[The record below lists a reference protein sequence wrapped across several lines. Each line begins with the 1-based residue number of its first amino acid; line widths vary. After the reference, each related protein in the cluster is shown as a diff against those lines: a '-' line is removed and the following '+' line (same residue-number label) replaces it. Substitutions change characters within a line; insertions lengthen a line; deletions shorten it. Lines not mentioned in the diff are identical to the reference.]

1 MNKHCY
7 RLRFHHRTAQLIPVA
22 EIHTASSRGGTRR
35 SRPRRGLAALP
46 LAGLLLASPAPA
58 QIVPADNQAS
68 TVTIAPNGV
77 PVINI
82 AAPDASGLSHN
93 RFSHL
98 NVTPP
103 GAVFNNS
110 KLDGRSQL
118 AGYILKNPR
127 LGSGPQAAS
136 ILAEVTSPGPASR
149 LGGTLEV
156 FGRPGQLIIANPNGI
171 SVNGLSTLNI
181 HALTLSTGSTQGAD
195 AWSLHTRQGR
205 IDIDSDGV
213 NTDGLS
219 SFDLIARY
227 INIHGP
233 IGPLRSGAPA
243 RLGLHAGAS
252 RHDLKDGQTLPQ
264 PSTASARPAIS
275 ASALGAM
282 HGAHIRLEVT
292 DSGAGVRLQ
301 GALLSSSDITIH
313 ANGAVLLANST
324 ARRDTLVTAGSD
336 VHLAEAGGILTG
348 QALKITTSGQIQTGG
363 KIQAGTLQVQAASLS
378 QTAGLIDVQGGPGQ
392 LAAMITLKNAYQVG
406 AAPAGLQVRR
416 GNARIQAATLDNR
429 GLITTTDGD
438 LKLKIADTLL
448 NRGRI
453 DTGGLLTLST
463 QGSLNN
469 AGRLQSGIL
478 ELHAGSLQQT
488 GHLETQADGHI
499 TVTTD
504 LSNPGRIAFGGQG
517 NIQARTLSNS
527 GTLQAGKHLRVSS
540 DALANSG
547 GLSGKDLSLATTGV
561 FSNTGQIQ
569 AGGDLDI
576 EAADYRNSA
585 HIAGKRLRVQ
595 TGTELVLD
603 NHAPLATERLI
614 LAAPKIV
621 VRAELASPASLVLQS
636 DGGIDNHAAI
646 ASAGSVQLQTQGDIH
661 NHDGALIWA
670 GDRLGLRG
678 RSIFNGLHGL
688 IHSEADMS
696 IQASRLLRNDAGRIN
711 SRQAMSLETPLLENF
726 SRLSGKVSIDSHQ
739 GGQAWFPVVK
749 KPYNLRTV
757 SMQIGEVQ
765 TGRIVS
771 SLHLE
776 QGVIHAGKNMDIKRP
791 GDGPGEVHNAG
802 RLTADGL
809 QRIHANIRN
818 ASLSQAMTLADY
830 FRQIPGPQVW
840 AQDNLAVLNP
850 LTQPFPTLYDL
861 LDHMFDHYEYAKDAG
876 WSTIFVAY
884 KYKHSWLSDSLAGG
898 NLERAPVLAKAL
910 GRALG
915 GDWRGLSD
923 TDRARRW
930 AEFKAG
936 DRGQDLPFYPDQQ
949 TVLGGRLGTDIK
961 GKVVNGEHVA
971 DVLANPVDAALQQA
985 VAEAQKHWKRG
996 QPTAPGTPEPGKP
1009 TEKDAGRPDN
1019 EAKRQ
1024 ALTEPARKKET
1035 KEEERARKQAE
1046 SDAQQLAGG
1055 RRQAYYEGHDR
1066 DFQRALD
1073 DTLSNTFL
1081 FRRAQGQPTRMPTP
1095 YYETR
1100 VRFVDQTQF
1109 YGSSYFFEKVGYTP
1123 RQGIYVSGDN
1133 YFDSTLI
1140 RREAERLMSAQTQRR
1155 VYQEGGMV
1163 RQLMDNASAVHAAL
1177 GLVVGQAPSKAQLA
1191 QLRDDIVWYVWH
1203 DIDGRRVLMPKVY
1216 LSEAT
1221 IQATATQKAAGGA
1234 AIVSAGNVKIHGE
1247 SFDQKNALI
1256 EGGKV
1261 RLDARDDIKIV
1272 NSHGILGG
1280 LRADQQLTARA
1291 RDIYVKGGV
1300 LSGKDVELDARRN
1313 LTIIVGQKSD
1323 AAGSARKDEASLIQ
1337 AAGQLALRAGGQINT
1352 LGAKLAGQTVVLA
1365 ARQVNLGEIREHSGE
1380 FKQESRTGFL
1390 SQSIDTWTSTLD
1402 QGKGTTVQAGKLQL
1416 DVQGDMAMMGGHI
1429 QARRTEGK
1437 IGGHLVLAATA
1448 EHRNTRQEHDSFQLV
1463 ANGRAGAGGKEAS
1476 FSVGTLSPVHTQA
1489 GDGQMSGAELKTGLQ
1504 IDHRTAT
1511 QRTTRH
1517 QNVTFNLGDGRLDVG
1532 GVFDLGGG
1540 DINADRAQ
1548 ASAAHSGTLDISA
1561 ARIESSKYLDSSEQ
1575 LEESWSLFVGNKSNA
1590 NSSIL
1595 DVATHAGVA
1604 AQQAAEGREIDPL
1617 LMAAQVAGDVTN
1629 LVLNDTGELSTGVGA
1644 EFNYNRSSRH
1654 RTAENTSKIG
1664 GSIRLLSTQGDINLV
1679 GVQFSGGARVDLESA
1694 GSITMRAAKATETS
1708 FGEQHNVS
1716 AYLNA
1721 TASCNAVQA
1730 SCGAGGNVALA
1741 GSHSVD
1747 KGDSVEHVHGHLQ
1760 AREVRV
1766 TARKDLNLIGAR
1778 IDAAQDADIAVGGK
1792 LRVQTVQDT
1801 QRSSTNGG
1809 NWNLSLGAAVNN
1821 RTIGTL
1827 TGNIGATVRHE
1838 HDNAARST
1846 QIAGIGVG
1854 NRLGMTVKGDAE
1866 LIGGAITARGPGSR
1880 VDIRG
1885 KLAVSEVKDYRD
1897 HDGGYFGGSIGISA
1911 STSLPSGSI
1920 SGGRIAGERQAS
1932 TLHGTID
1939 IGQGTGQGKLQVGGG
1954 VSGELNQDAG
1964 KVRSIE
1970 EDRKWAQN
1978 DISITIS
1985 KLDAGGK
1992 KARQKR
1998 EQGRLD
2004 GLLATDFK
2012 GGKLGHVSTP
2022 LAAATPQADDV
2033 GVTRAPADRRAR
2045 SLPTT
2050 TSQPRVDAA
2059 ASGAA
2064 APEGMSGQL
2073 QSVLPGL
2080 TVKGYKGGIDVTP
2093 QGRKIPVDTG
2103 GLGRSDSSS
2112 SSHRYD
2118 GSSDLSDSASD
2129 GDDAFNAFLASQRQ
2143 ARQRANVVSQTLD
2156 IMPDLEPARV
2166 GQYADNYLAM
2176 TGSPQTQA
2184 LSVREA
2190 VALMHY
2196 TQTSE
2201 VNAALRGLAPL
2212 APVRGLV
2219 SAIDSATN
2227 KLIDAGF
2234 TNQGMLHRG
2243 QRAAPLEQVPEGGIY
2258 REPALMSTSE
2268 NVQTAREYLK
2278 PQEGT
2283 PALLHIAGQGA
2294 RITALAGLDDPLF
2307 DSIQEVLIP
2316 RQTPLRL
2323 RLKAQDG
2330 QGVLRAVLEDAQ
2342 AQSRP
2347 DSGMVDALVDWPLRS
2362 PEGPRL
2368 PAAQPPRRHSMD
2380 APDLATLL
2388 AFQSVQADPQAES
2401 AAHAGLKRQ
2410 ASDPGE
2416 GPAPKEGRNDPYGKR
2431 TIVLAGDDAHT
2442 RQAAERL
2449 AGKHPDN
2456 SELQQWLP
2464 SGEKMVLRAAPQTTV
2479 GPEKIQIVGHGG
2491 RSAGMPMIGDH
2502 TADQLAKALAR
2513 APLPPGSK
2521 ITLVSCDSGAC
2532 PGQDASSQLQRL
2544 LSQTQVKG
2552 YAGRIDVN
2560 PQGRKQA
2567 VTTGGLQGTGA
2578 ASGGSTTASAELITA
2593 RGVAISHTP
2602 DARQLVVV
2610 GHGGWKEKTREKTFL
2625 RRQQGDGY
2633 FELPAR
2639 TRLDFYTPDGE
2650 AAKGTSA
2657 YDEIRRRPQDA
2668 ALGLQP
2674 KLPLDDDTLGQL
2686 AASRNTSLETIKAE
2700 MLRYAVG
2707 RMDSIEGAQQ
2717 AKNYA
2722 VYPHEEMGLAF
2733 LKQHH
2738 QDGGNPL
2745 LDLAIVTDPRHKVH
2759 LSTILEVAA
2768 KAGHQ
2773 YDVVHYTPCRVCRDG
2788 KAKATDFALG
2798 APVPAAASTPSGD
2811 APAPKARRADR
2822 DGQGTVVPAGS
2833 GHTAAQETPSRA
2845 AGSPQA
2851 AVAAPSKR
2859 YDFRI
2864 VGYQEDDARGA
2875 EAARRLFGKHPDN
2888 AMLVRFDQEGD
2899 FTVAQR
2905 SPETPAGEAKLQ
2917 LVGHHRDGLGPNL
2930 GGANGRLLAEQVKAL
2945 DHAYGGRLEFGKI
2958 TLVGCNTGACPDSG
2972 LHEAFRHSL
2981 PHALRHRTVG
2991 YDGLIDVTP
3000 DGRKVSVT
3008 EGGLGPKR
3016 LPARATAAAAPSP
3029 AAPSAAPSA
3038 ARTRPAAGARPAA
3051 TGARPPATGAR
3062 PKNAKAA
3069 SKSAMAQA
3077 PADVLAGYLADPSNK
3092 RRFDFVL
3099 SDQMS
3104 TLDLSDHP
3112 YYRVEGM
3119 HTIKT
3124 QDKGPEHHYVNTFTP
3139 ETWTLLPPSQR
3150 PRHETRYN
3158 TADVILSQYLTAARA
3173 DGFEDQRPGKL
3184 VFMLDS
3190 QDRTAPFRNADG
3202 EVNSERFLS
3211 GTRAGRQAQRLMDAL
3226 DLTIDRIQFN
3236 PLIDRLDLH
3245 VSTLPGASTTDIL
3258 SRHLAQP
3265 ERRQA
3270 MDLLQQA
3277 FITQRQ
3283 DRGGAA
3289 GSVGGTYALSDLP
3302 PDQPINLFVNSFSP
3316 DRWIMHQNWRQ
3327 NAQRPY
3333 FANDVVLAQ
3342 YSIAAKAHGYY
3353 GRLPRTI
3360 VRDNI
3365 VNETSQAFFAAAG
3378 ARPDLQGFLTKT
3390 PNGKHTQRI
3399 LDSLDM
3405 RATGLQWLP
3414 EDRQAIITV
3423 QPKVEPAKPRAEP
3436 ARPKAPPAKAT
3447 SRRPTAGH

>member
-7 RLRFHHRTAQLIPVA
+7 RLRVHRRTGQLTPVA
-22 EIHTASSRGGTRR
+22 EIHTGASRGGTRR
-35 SRPRRGLAALP
+35 PRPRRALSSLSLAS
-46 LAGLLLASPAPA
+46 LLLAPLASA
-58 QIVPADNQAS
+58 QIVPADKQANMV
-68 TVTIAPNGV
+68 TVAPNGV

-82 AAPDASGLSHN
+82 AAPDARGLSHN

-98 NVTPP
+98 DVPQP
-103 GAVFNNS
+103 GVVFNNS
-110 KLDGRSQL
+110 KSDGRSQL

-127 LGSGPQAAS
+127 LGGGPQATS

-149 LGGTLEV
+149 LGGALEV
-156 FGRPGQLIIANPNGI
+156 FGQRSQLIIANPNGI
-171 SVNGLSTLNI
+171 SVNGLSTINT
-181 HALTLSTGSTQGAD
+181 HALTLSTGSTQGAE
-195 AWSLHTRQGR
+195 AGSLHTRRGR
-205 IDIDSDGV
+205 IDIESDGV
-213 NTDGLS
+213 NTDGLA
-219 SFDLIARY
+219 SFDLIAQR
-227 INIHGP
+227 INIEGP
-233 IGPLRSGAPA
+233 IGPLRSAMPA
-243 RLGLHAGAS
+243 RIGVHAGTS
-252 RHDLKDGQTLPQ
+252 RHDLNDGRIVPQ
-264 PSTASARPAIS
+264 PSAASSRPAIS

-301 GALLSSSDITIH
+301 GALLSSSDITIR
-313 ANGAVLLANST
+313 ADGAVLLAQSA
-324 ARRDTLVTAGSD
+324 ARRDTLVAAGSD
-336 VHLAEAGGILTG
+336 VRLAEAGGILTG
-348 QALKITTSGQIQTGG
+348 QALKITTPGRIQTGG

-392 LAAMITLKNAYQVG
+392 LAAKVALNGAYHVG
-406 AAPAGLQVRR
+406 AARAGLQVRR
-416 GNARIQAATLDNR
+416 GDARIRAATLDNL
-429 GLITTTDGD
+429 GLITTVDG
-438 LKLKIADTLL
+438 KLELQTADTLL

-453 DTGGLLTLST
+453 EAGSLLALAT
-463 QGSLNN
+463 QGAMTNT
-469 AGRLQSGIL
+469 GRLQGGNL
-478 ELHAGSLQQT
+478 ELHAG
-488 GHLETQADGHI
+488 
-499 TVTTD
+499 
-504 LSNPGRIAFGGQG
+504 
-517 NIQARTLSNS
+517 TLSN
-527 GTLQAGKHLRVSS
+527 
-540 DALANSG
+540 
-547 GLSGKDLSLATTGV
+547 TGR
-561 FSNTGQIQ
+561 IE
-569 AGGDLDI
+569 AADDLDI
-576 EAADYRNSA
+576 EAAGYRNSA
-585 HIAGKRLRVQ
+585 HIGGKRVRVR

-603 NHAPLATERLI
+603 NPAPLATEALT
-614 LAAPKIV
+614 LAAPKIIV
-621 VRAELASPASLVLQS
+621 LAELATPASLVLQGG

-646 ASAGSVQLQTQGDIH
+646 ASAGGILLRTQGDIR

-670 GDRLGLRG
+670 GARLGLQG

-688 IHSEADMS
+688 IHSEEDMS
-696 IQASRLLRNDAGRIN
+696 IKASRLLRNHAGRIN
-711 SRQAMSLETPLLENF
+711 SRQAMLLETPLLENL
-726 SRLSGKVSIDSHQ
+726 SRLSGKVSVDTSPGSGH
-739 GGQAWFPVVK
+739 AWFPEVK
-749 KPYNLRTV
+749 KRHHLRIV
-757 SMQIGEVQ
+757 SMRIGKLN
-765 TGRIVS
+765 TGRAVS

-776 QGVIHAGKNMDIKRP
+776 QGVIHAGKNMDITP
-791 GDGPGEVHNAG
+791 SGEGPGKVHNEG
-802 RLTADGL
+802 RLTADGV
-809 QRIHANIRN
+809 QRIHADVRN
-818 ASLSQAMTLADY
+818 ASLSQAMTLTDY
-830 FRQIPGPQVW
+830 FKHLPGPQVW

-850 LTQPFPTLYDL
+850 LTQHFPTLYDL
-861 LDHMFDHYEYAKDAG
+861 LDHIFEHYEYEKDAG
-876 WSTIFVAY
+876 WTPIFVAY

-898 NLERAPVLAKAL
+898 DLQHAPLLAKAL
-910 GRALG
+910 GLALG

-936 DRGQDLPFYPDQQ
+936 RRGQDLPFYPAQP
-949 TVLGGRLGTDIK
+949 TVLGGRLGTDIQ
-961 GKVVNGEHVA
+961 GRVANGEHVA
-971 DVLANPVDAALQQA
+971 DVQASPVDPALQQA
-985 VAEAQKHWKRG
+985 VADAQKQWRRG
-996 QPTAPGTPEPGKP
+996 PPGEPAPEAAEPA
-1009 TEKDAGRPDN
+1009 EQDAGRPQDP
-1019 EAKRQ
+1019 A
-1024 ALTEPARKKET
+1024 APLASPAGPARKNAQ
-1035 KEEERARKQAE
+1035 EEPSRKHAG
-1046 SDAQQLAGG
+1046 QQGAGD
-1055 RRQAYYEGHDR
+1055 RRQANAEAHDR
-1066 DFQRALD
+1066 EFQQALD
-1073 DTLSNTFL
+1073 DTLSNAFL
-1081 FRRAQGQPTRMPTP
+1081 FRRGSEHPTTTPAP

-1100 VRFVDQTQF
+1100 IRFVDQTQF
-1109 YGSSYFFEKVGYTP
+1109 YGSAYFFEKIGYIP
-1123 RQGIYVSGDN
+1123 QQGVYVSGDN

-1140 RREAERLMSAQTQRR
+1140 RREAERLMGAQTQRR
-1155 VYQEGGMV
+1155 VYQDDV
-1163 RQLMDNASAVHAAL
+1163 RQLMDNASAAHATL
-1177 GLVVGQAPSKAQLA
+1177 GLVVGQAPTPAQLA

-1203 DIDGRRVLMPKVY
+1203 DIDGQRVLMPKVY

-1221 IQATATQKAAGGA
+1221 LQATATQKAAGGA
-1234 AIVSAGNVKIHGE
+1234 AIVSAGDIRINGGSI
-1247 SFDQKNALI
+1247 DQKNALI
-1256 EGGKV
+1256 EGRNVLLG
-1261 RLDARDDIKIV
+1261 ARDDIRV
-1272 NSHGILGG
+1272 ANSHGVLGG
-1280 LRADQQLTARA
+1280 LRADHQLTAQA
-1291 RDIYVKGGV
+1291 RDIHVQGGV
-1300 LSGKDVELDARRN
+1300 LSAENITLDARRD
-1313 LTIIVGQKSD
+1313 LTIIVGKTAD
-1323 AAGSARKDEASLIQ
+1323 AEGSARRDAASLVQ
-1337 AAGQLALRAGGQINT
+1337 AADQLELRAGEQINS
-1352 LGAKLAGQTVVLA
+1352 LGAQLAGQTVALVA
-1365 ARQVNLGEIREHSGE
+1365 GHVNLGEIREHSGT
-1380 FKQESRTGFL
+1380 FAQTSRTGFL
-1390 SQSIDTWTSTLD
+1390 SYAIDTQASTRD
-1402 QGKGTTVQAGKLQL
+1402 QGKGTTLQAGKLLL
-1416 DVQGDMAMMGGHI
+1416 DVKGDMAMLGGQI
-1429 QARRTEGK
+1429 QATHTEGK
-1437 IGGHLVLAATA
+1437 IGGNLVLAATT
-1448 EHRNTRQEHDSFQLV
+1448 EHQTSRQEHDSFQLV

-1476 FSVGTLSPVHTQA
+1476 FSVGTLSPVQTQA
-1489 GDGQMSGAELKTGLQ
+1489 GDGQMAGAELKTGVQ
-1504 IDHRTAT
+1504 IAHRRAA
-1511 QRTTRH
+1511 QRAARH
-1517 QNVTFNLGDGRLDVG
+1517 HNAAFNLGDGRLDIG
-1532 GVFDLGGG
+1532 GVFDLGGA
-1540 DINADRAQ
+1540 DINADRAEVP
-1548 ASAAHSGTLDISA
+1548 AANAGELDIRA
-1561 ARIESSKYLDSSEQ
+1561 ARIESSKYLDTSEQ
-1575 LEESWSLFVGNKSNA
+1575 HEESWSLFIGSKSNA

-1595 DVATHAGVA
+1595 DVATHASVA
-1604 AQQAAEGREIDPL
+1604 AQQAAAGREIDPA
-1617 LMAAQVAGDVTN
+1617 LMAAQVAGDVSN
-1629 LVLNDTGELSTGVGA
+1629 LLLNDTGELATGVGA

-1654 RTAENTSKIG
+1654 RAAENTSKIG
-1664 GSIRLLSTQGDINLV
+1664 GSIRLLTTQGDINLA

-1694 GSITMRAAKATETS
+1694 GGITMRAAKTTETAS
-1708 FGEQHNVS
+1708 GEQHHISV
-1716 AYLNA
+1716 YRNA
-1721 TASCNAVQA
+1721 TSSCNAVQG
-1730 SCGAGGNVALA
+1730 SCGAGINTALA
-1741 GSHSVD
+1741 GAHSFD
-1747 KGDSVEHVHGHLQ
+1747 ERHSLEHVHGRVQ

-1766 TARKDLNLIGAR
+1766 KTRGDLQLSGAR
-1778 IDAAQDADIAVGGK
+1778 IEAARNADIDVGGK
-1792 LRVQTVQDT
+1792 LRIQTVQDIH
-1801 QRSSTNGG
+1801 RSSTTGG

-1838 HDNAARST
+1838 HDHSALAA
-1846 QIAGIGVG
+1846 QIAGIDAGG
-1854 NRLGMTVKGDAE
+1854 RLGMTVKGDAT
-1866 LIGGAITARGPGSR
+1866 LIGGALTARGPGSLL
-1880 VDIRG
+1880 DIQGR
-1885 KLAVSEVKDYRD
+1885 LDAREVKDYRD
-1897 HDGGYFGGSIGISA
+1897 HDGGYSGGSVGISA
-1911 STSLPSGSI
+1911 STSLTSGSI
-1920 SGGRIAGERQAS
+1920 SGGRIAGEQLAS
-1932 TLHGTID
+1932 TVHGTID
-1939 IGQGTGQGKLQVGGG
+1939 IGQRTGRGQLQAGGG
-1954 VSGELNQDAG
+1954 VSGTLNQDAG
-1964 KVRSIE
+1964 KVRSVE
-1970 EDRKWAQN
+1970 QDRKWAQS
-1978 DISITIS
+1978 DISITLS
-1985 KLDAGGK
+1985 KLDLGGK
-1992 KARQKR
+1992 KAKQQR
-1998 EQGRLD
+1998 EKGDLD
-2004 GLLATDFK
+2004 GPLATDFQHTRF
-2012 GGKLGHVSTP
+2012 GRISALDDSRP
-2022 LAAATPQADDV
+2022 ATKAPHAPASPQETAGPATKAPYGRRLIVLADDSEEV
-2033 GVTRAPADRRAR
+2033 
-2045 SLPTT
+2045 
-2050 TSQPRVDAA
+2050 
-2059 ASGAA
+2059 
-2064 APEGMSGQL
+2064 
-2073 QSVLPGL
+2073 
-2080 TVKGYKGGIDVTP
+2080 
-2093 QGRKIPVDTG
+2093 
-2103 GLGRSDSSS
+2103 
-2112 SSHRYD
+2112 
-2118 GSSDLSDSASD
+2118 
-2129 GDDAFNAFLASQRQ
+2129 RQ
-2143 ARQRANVVSQTLD
+2143 A
-2156 IMPDLEPARV
+2156 
-2166 GQYADNYLAM
+2166 
-2176 TGSPQTQA
+2176 
-2184 LSVREA
+2184 
-2190 VALMHY
+2190 
-2196 TQTSE
+2196 
-2201 VNAALRGLAPL
+2201 
-2212 APVRGLV
+2212 
-2219 SAIDSATN
+2219 
-2227 KLIDAGF
+2227 
-2234 TNQGMLHRG
+2234 G
-2243 QRAAPLEQVPEGGIY
+2243 QRL
-2258 REPALMSTSE
+2258 
-2268 NVQTAREYLK
+2268 LK
-2278 PQEGT
+2278 KHPQ
-2283 PALLHIAGQGA
+2283 H
-2294 RITALAGLDDPLF
+2294 
-2307 DSIQEVLIP
+2307 
-2316 RQTPLRL
+2316 
-2323 RLKAQDG
+2323 
-2330 QGVLRAVLEDAQ
+2330 
-2342 AQSRP
+2342 
-2347 DSGMVDALVDWPLRS
+2347 
-2362 PEGPRL
+2362 
-2368 PAAQPPRRHSMD
+2368 
-2380 APDLATLL
+2380 ATLL
-2388 AFQSVQADPQAES
+2388 RADQL
-2401 AAHAGLKRQ
+2401 AGP
-2410 ASDPGE
+2410 PGITAP
-2416 GPAPKEGRNDPYGKR
+2416 GPA
-2431 TIVLAGDDAHT
+2431 
-2442 RQAAERL
+2442 
-2449 AGKHPDN
+2449 
-2456 SELQQWLP
+2456 
-2464 SGEKMVLRAAPQTTV
+2464 
-2479 GPEKIQIVGHGG
+2479 KIQIVGHGKTG
-2491 RSAGMPMIGDH
+2491 KDGPKVGDH
-2502 TADQLAKALAR
+2502 TPAELAR
-2513 APLPPGSK
+2513 LIAPLQSAQGTK
-2521 ITLVSCDSGAC
+2521 VTLVSCHSGAC

-2544 LSQTQVKG
+2544 LPQAQVKG

-2567 VTTGGLQGTGA
+2567 VATGGLQDKESTPRNSDTA
-2578 ASGGSTTASAELITA
+2578 AAELIVNK
-2593 RGVAISHTP
+2593 GVAISHMP
-2602 DARQLVVV
+2602 GARQLVVA

-2811 APAPKARRADR
+2811 APASKARRADR

-2833 GHTAAQETPSRA
+2833 GHTAAQATPSRA

-2905 SPETPAGEAKLQ
+2905 SPETPVGVAKLQ

-2930 GGANGRLLAEQVKAL
+2930 GGANGRLLAEQVRAL

-3062 PKNAKAA
+3062 PPATGARPKNAKAA

-3099 SDQMS
+3099 GDQMS